1 MKEYDNF
8 NDDVEVEE
16 KHTKFEEIY
25 HIFLST
31 IKDYSLKRLFQY
43 DLNVAEDLM
52 SVYLIRAISKFNNCI
67 KDLSDYN
74 LDQFEFNIELD
85 NKEINILSDLM
96 VLSWL
101 DNLVNDITQM
111 NFQLNDNDFKHY
123 SEEKNL
129 KEKSQYADRWREKV
143 NQEMLEYGFKH
154 TPFKEWAVGNFEL

>member
-1 MKEYDNF
+1 MKEYDTFEDN
-8 NDDVEVEE
+8 VEVEE
-16 KHTKFEEIY
+16 KHTKFDEIY

-52 SVYLIRAISKFNNCI
+52 SVYLIRAISKFNNCV
-67 KDLSDYN
+67 KDLSNYN

-111 NFQLNDNDFKHY
+111 NFQLNDND
-123 SEEKNL
+123 
-129 KEKSQYADRWREKV
+129 
-143 NQEMLEYGFKH
+143 
-154 TPFKEWAVGNFEL
+154 